1 MRLII
6 FMMSIL
12 SVFEAAGQNKKLKN
26 EFLEPTPR
34 EELHHELANE
44 CFNSHKYNRLQRL
57 KIYPFNKAKEI
68 KLISFK
74 ADDFIPVKN
83 KNIDYSRVNE
93 SQLLNPGQT
102 DELTNILHNVG
113 YDPNFKVKY
122 RITNLY
128 KCYEPRNGIL
138 FLNSEGKA
146 FEFIEICFE
155 CHGTRSSSNK
165 VKEGIFCNQKFSLLK
180 DFFKNTGIKYG
191 LTRDPILS
199 YPEILQLKDTS
210 DLLHQT
216 RIKLE
221 NKVINGDD
229 ISRLSNTEQKLLF
242 LFNAREIYNG
252 HILGSGFVDFYYN
265 YSGNFYKET
274 SALLA
279 EVGATQTL
287 AALKSSILQWPE
299 KIIPKNRVNR
309 RKMLYSIVNKAVP
322 IWLALEKG
330 LYLRQIDDSG
340 EVLIQK
346 EDLDGLIFNYLI
358 ANKDLLK
365 D

>member
-1 MRLII
+1 MRLIV
-6 FMMSIL
+6 FMMMIL
-12 SVFEAAGQNKKLKN
+12 SVFEAAGQNKKLRD

-74 ADDFIPVKN
+74 ADHFIPVKK
-83 KNIDYSRVNE
+83 KNIDYSRVIE
-93 SQLLNPGQT
+93 SQILNSDQT
-102 DELTNILHNVG
+102 DELTDILHNVG
-113 YDPNFKVKY
+113 FDPNFKVKY
-122 RITNLY
+122 RIIDSY

-155 CHGTRSSSNK
+155 CHGTRSSSKK

-180 DFFKNTGIKYG
+180 EFFQSTGIKYG
-191 LTRDPILS
+191 LKRNPILN
-199 YPEILQLKDTS
+199 YPEIFEMKDTTE
-210 DLLHQT
+210 LLYQT

-221 NKVINGDD
+221 SKVINGVDLSQLND
-229 ISRLSNTEQKLLF
+229 IEQKLFF
-242 LFNAREIYNG
+242 LFNAQEFYSGRI
-252 HILGSGFVDFYYN
+252 SGFVDFYYN
-265 YSGNFYKET
+265 YSGGFYQET
-274 SALLA
+274 AALLA
-279 EVGATQTL
+279 EVGATTTL
-287 AALKSSILQWPE
+287 TALKSSILQWPGQT
-299 KIIPKNRVNR
+299 IPKDRATR
-309 RKMLYSIVNKAVP
+309 RKILYSIVDKVVP
-322 IWLALEKG
+322 KWKALEED
-330 LYLRQIDDSG
+330 LYFHQTDDPEG
-340 EVLIQK
+340 VFTQK

-358 ANKDLLK
+358 AHKGLLK

>member
-6 FMMSIL
+6 FMMAIL

-242 LFNAREIYNG
+242 LFNSQIIYRVT
-252 HILGSGFVDFYYN
+252 GSGLLEFYFN
-265 YSGNFYKET
+265 YSGEFYQQT
-274 SALLA
+274 ASILA
-279 EVGATQTL
+279 EVGAVETL
-287 AALKSSILQWPE
+287 AALKSSILQWPGE
-299 KIIPKNRVNR
+299 NLPKSRAAR
-309 RKMLYSIVNKAVP
+309 RKILYRIVNEVAPKWQT
-322 IWLALEKG
+322 IEKG